1 MVRTFKLKML
11 GVIVLVALVGFMMQA
26 NQNSR
31 QFIQPI
37 LSFIMDNQY
46 DARAVLGRYVQ
57 IPGWNDVNN
66 LVPASGDRL
75 LRKPCEILGI
85 QSHFG
90 WHWDQQ
96 AKKNQFNPGM
106 QLKVVKHSEIRPM
119 LSGQVAQITVVDDQK
134 TVLIQHDNN
143 LYSLYGDLQEI
154 TVKEGSAVQADTVLG
169 KTGDSFYFEV
179 RGKDG
184 PVNPQSIFQ

>member
-11 GVIVLVALVGFMMQA
+11 GVIVLVALVGFMMQV

-31 QFIQPI
+31 QFMQPI

-46 DARAVLGRYVQ
+46 DVRAVLSRYVE

-66 LVPASGDRL
+66 LVPASGGRM

-96 AKKNQFNPGM
+96 AKQNQFNQGM
-106 QLKVVKHSEIRPM
+106 QLRVVNNSEIRPM
-119 LSGQVAQITVVDDQK
+119 LNGQVVQITAADDQK
-134 TVLIQHDNN
+134 TVLIQHDSN

-154 TVKEGSAVQADTVLG
+154 TVKEGSAVQEDTVIG

>member
-11 GVIVLVALVGFMMQA
+11 GVILIVAMVGLVMQE
-26 NQNSR
+26 NQSSR
-31 QFIQPI
+31 QYMQPI
-37 LSFIMDNQY
+37 LSFIMDNKY
-46 DARAVLGRYVQ
+46 DIKAVLSRYVQ
-57 IPGWNDVNN
+57 IPGWNDVDN
-66 LVPASGDRL
+66 LLPASGGSL
-75 LRKPCEILGI
+75 LRKPCDILAV

-96 AKKNQFNPGM
+96 EKKNKFNAGM
-106 QLKVVKHSEIRPM
+106 QLSVAQNTDIRPM
-119 LSGQVAQITVVDDQK
+119 LSGKVIELISANGQTTVM
-134 TVLIQHDNN
+134 IQHDNN
-143 LYSLYGDLQEI
+143 LYSLYGGLHDV
-154 TVKEGSAVQADTVLG
+154 TVKNGNMVKENTVIG